1 MVTYNNAINL
11 YGTNRLIVSS
21 IAGQGNFTTIAA
33 ALSAASAGDTIFIR
47 SGTYTENLSLVAGV
61 NLTTDSTDAI
71 SNTVEIVGTLTCNY
85 TGSVSISGISLKPGV
100 AASINSTAGTPVL
113 NLINCNFNCANVTY
127 ALTANNNAFIIK
139 ASGCTAQAASAT
151 NSLFN
156 WTAIN
161 YCRFSACDFGNLG
174 YAVTQQ
180 CQAYSNKTEFFNCF
194 NSFPLKCNGT
204 GYVIVNNTTLDT
216 SSANAVCVTI
226 NNSTTGVSQ
235 INNSILYSGTNYGAR
250 VGSSVTVYIN
260 FCMFYNSNATDIFT

>member
-21 IAGQGNFTTIAA
+21 VVGQGNFTTIAA
-33 ALSAASAGDTIFIR
+33 ALAAASSGDTIFIR
-47 SGTYTENLSLVAGV
+47 PGTYTEDLTMVAGV
-61 NLTTDSTDAI
+61 NLTADSTDATSGSVKI
-71 SNTVEIVGTLTCNY
+71 IGTLTCNY
-85 TGSVSISGISLKPGV
+85 TGSVSISGIFLQPG
-100 AASINSTAGTPVL
+100 ASACINSTSGTPVL
-113 NLINCNFNCANVTY
+113 NLISCNFNCTSVTY
-127 ALTANNNAFIIK
+127 ALTSNNSSFIIK
-139 ASGCTAQAASAT
+139 ASGCTAQAASASNT
-151 NSLFN
+151 LFN

-161 YCRFSACDFGNLG
+161 YCRFYACDFGNLG
-174 YAVTQQ
+174 SSVTEQ

-260 FCMFYNSNATDIFT
+260 FCMFYNSNAKDIFT